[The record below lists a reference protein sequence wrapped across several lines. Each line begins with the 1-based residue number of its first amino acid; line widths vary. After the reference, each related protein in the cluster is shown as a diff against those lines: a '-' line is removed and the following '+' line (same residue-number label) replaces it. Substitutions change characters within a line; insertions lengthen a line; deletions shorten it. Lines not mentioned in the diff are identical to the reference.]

1 MQWLA
6 SLGFTVVESKVV
18 TGDTILDAVEY
29 FREHIEGND
38 IASDG
43 LVLTFDSI
51 SYSQS
56 LGRTAKFPKDSIACL
71 LYTSSPSGKTMGLF
85 FSKRWRKSCAGYL

>member
-1 MQWLA
+1 M
-6 SLGFTVVESKVV
+6 V
-18 TGDTILDAVEY
+18 TGDTILDAVES
-29 FREHIEGND
+29 FREHIESND

-56 LGRTAKFPKDSIACL
+56 LGRTAKMPQRLHCFQMGRRNGGNHLREIEWNTFPYRAYESHC
-71 LYTSSPSGKTMGLF
+71 GF
-85 FSKRWRKSCAGYL
+85 